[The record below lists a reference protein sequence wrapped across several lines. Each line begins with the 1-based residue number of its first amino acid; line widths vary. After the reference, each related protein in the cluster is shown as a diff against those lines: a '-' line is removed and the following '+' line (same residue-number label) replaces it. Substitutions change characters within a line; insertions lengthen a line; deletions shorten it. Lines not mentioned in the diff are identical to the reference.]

1 MEAMAGE
8 KIIIIIIIIM
18 ETETEI
24 EEGQKSLPSFFLSFL
39 LIQFSM
45 LL

>member
-8 KIIIIIIIIM
+8 KIIIIIIM

-24 EEGQKSLPSFFLSFL
+24 EEGQKSLPSFFL